1 MSKINEFLTELE
13 QELIYLKPK
22 DAGDVLKF
30 YRDKINIAMDYEA
43 DEDKIIASFQSP
55 KKIAED
61 IYKSKGTDYLNKRK
75 KQFKKTSKLKAILSG
90 LLVVAIILFLFS
102 ITVFAFSSIVQLFK
116 LFGLSFKMDDIIDMV
131 TLDLAILS
139 YVFILVVIYV
149 YFFDLMYIIVSHFIY
164 PFLYE
169 FVNKDKEYKFLS
181 FTISG
186 LVEKILNKKGILGKV
201 LLVLFVALF
210 VFGVSNFVTN
220 GYISRSMND
229 EVSLIEEVIVEN
241 DVTEIKINESTTFV
255 KVFYSDVEN
264 ITLKYYNEF
273 NNKLE
278 YNNEN
283 GVFTIDSI
291 NQKVFDLFGLLDE
304 PLSKIEIVLP
314 INNNLNKLDLRL
326 NGGYFDIVDYNGSLT
341 LDIKGSS
348 STYAITRSTFS
359 SLVVDGYNLSIA
371 CEENNIAN
379 VNLKLKDG
387 KSYFMNNTVNE
398 FFVENHLAD
407 LVIQDANIET
417 LNITNTSARAAL
429 DKINANTIT
438 YKDQNSESL
447 LQYVYSN
454 NMKVSSLG
462 NSDITL
468 DKVIVEDT
476 IALDNSAG
484 SFDLRYIKAKNIS
497 TEFKSGNVEMY
508 YINRNVTNASDEFL
522 IKYNEF
528 SVDSTISFVTY
539 QTKITI
545 TSSTFDN
552 VSCNFKY
559 GSIKANASYFENTD
573 MYFEETNINLIDV
586 DGVKMNVKVNGG
598 TFSIDDETITTKIV
612 VCISGELIKTDI
624 FISETITRGE
634 ACEE

>member
-1 MSKINEFLTELE
+1 MSKINEFLNELE

-30 YRDKINIAMDYEA
+30 YRDKINIAMDYED
-43 DEDKIIASFQSP
+43 DEDKIIATLPSP

-61 IYKSKGTDYLNKRK
+61 VYKSKGTDYLTKRK
-75 KQFKKTSKLKAILSG
+75 KQFKKTSKLKAVLSG
-90 LLVVAIILFLFS
+90 VLVAAIIVFLFS

-116 LFGLSFKMDDIIDMV
+116 LFGLSFKMDDVIDIA
-131 TLDLAILS
+131 TLDLSILS

-186 LVEKILNKKGILGKV
+186 LVEKIFNKKGILGKV

-210 VFGVSNFVTN
+210 VFGISNFVTK

-229 EVSLIEEVIVEN
+229 EVSLIEEISLEDN
-241 DVTEIKINESTTFV
+241 ITEIKVNESTTFI
-255 KVFYSDVEN
+255 KVFYGDVNN
-264 ITLKYYNEF
+264 ITVKYYNEF

-278 YNNEN
+278 YKNEN
-283 GVFTIDSI
+283 GIFTIDSI

-314 INNNLNKLDLRL
+314 TSNSLNKLDLTL
-326 NGGYFDIVDYNGSLT
+326 NGGYFDIVDYNGNLN
-341 LDIKGSS
+341 LDIKGSN

-371 CEENNIAN
+371 CEENNITN

-398 FFVENHLAD
+398 FIVENHLAD

-429 DKINANTIT
+429 DKINVTNIT

-476 IALDNSAG
+476 ISLDNSAG
-484 SFDLRYIKAKNIS
+484 SFDLRFIKAKNIS
-497 TEFKSGNVEMY
+497 TEFKTGNVEMY
-508 YINRNVTNASDEFL
+508 YINRNVTNPSDEFL
-522 IKYNEF
+522 VKYNEYDT
-528 SVDSTISFVTY
+528 DSSISFITY
-539 QTKITI
+539 QTKITM

-552 VSCNFKY
+552 MTCNLKY
-559 GSIKANASYFENTD
+559 GSVKANASYFGNTD
-573 MYFEETNINLIDV
+573 IYLEETNVNLIDV
-586 DGVKMNVKVNGG
+586 DGIKMNVKVNGG

-612 VCISGELIKTDI
+612 VCVTGELIKTDI

-634 ACEE
+634 SCEE